1 MCVILTTNET
11 SIDDPTLID
20 KESIL
25 CSLNIK
31 TMSFHPGTA
40 VDQPAPSSQPGTMPD
55 RYIHIIIIV
64 IDIFRVAETV
74 KTIARTTVLEGR

>member
-1 MCVILTTNET
+1 
-11 SIDDPTLID
+11 
-20 KESIL
+20 
-25 CSLNIK
+25 
-31 TMSFHPGTA
+31 MSFHPGTA